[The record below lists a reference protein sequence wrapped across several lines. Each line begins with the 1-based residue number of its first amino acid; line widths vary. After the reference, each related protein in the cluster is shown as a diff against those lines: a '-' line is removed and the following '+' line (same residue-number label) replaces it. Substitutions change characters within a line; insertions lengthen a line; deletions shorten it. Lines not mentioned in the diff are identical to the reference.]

1 MATDKALEV
10 KANVTVDGGKVHPT
24 KIDIVSSINATA
36 GASIVYIHKTSD
48 ANKSATEITSKDIFD
63 AMGKRQTNTFKDTPD
78 NPTVNI
84 NMEDAYSGSVSFKGN
99 VSSPNYS
106 FSTGSVSLTE
116 NIQPDYSAL
125 NCMDMSIYEKT
136 SPADLD
142 RDPSTNYPKN
152 IAEFINKV
160 FDDLFNKGAAAM
172 QESLKEA
179 PKEKKAAYEAQHR
192 INQKVKKF
200 INELFENSKETM
212 GWDGIAA
219 EPERVLLLRARVEEC
234 LKGKTGGGFLNNI
247 LRLAEEFQCVYVPE
261 LDKVGKLVNKKELL
275 TNAKSLT
282 IHPISMSVSA
292 GSVGMFPVR
301 AVVVTYPDNSQAYA
315 IRTTEDNDRDKRSSN
330 FAAIYPKDPKEG
342 GSVLAVLGPQWLA
355 SSDYKVATLN
365 KNNDGNRENLQ
376 RNELTRNNATNSKK
390 VASSL
395 DERFDKNEKV
405 VEEWAELIY
414 YWQALGQSYAIV
426 NTELNLEVKVGTRYR
441 VSGDSGVLFS
451 GILSSVEHTIHTG
464 YKSSTAYT
472 QMHFSHIIMGSAEI
486 PGIED

>member
-24 KIDIVSSINATA
+24 KIDISSSINATA
-36 GASIVYIHKTSD
+36 GAAIVYIHKASN
-48 ANKSATEITSKDIFD
+48 ANKTATKVTSKDIFD

-78 NPTVNI
+78 NPSVNI

-106 FSTGSVSLTE
+106 FSAGSVSLTE

-136 SPADLD
+136 GPSDLD
-142 RDPSTNYPKN
+142 RDPATNYPKN

-160 FDDLFNKGAAAM
+160 FNDLFTKGSAVM
-172 QESLKEA
+172 QRVLKDA

-200 INELFENSKETM
+200 INELFENSKETI
-212 GWDGIAA
+212 GWDGVV
-219 EPERVLLLRARVEEC
+219 EPERVPLMRARVEEC

-247 LRLAEEFQCVYVPE
+247 LRLAEEFQCVYIPE
-261 LDKVGKLVNKKELL
+261 LDNVGKLVNKKELL
-275 TNAKSLT
+275 TNAKPLK
-282 IHPISMSVSA
+282 IHPIAMSVSA

-315 IRTTEDNDRDKRSSN
+315 VRTTEDNDRDKRSSN
-330 FAAIYPKDPKEG
+330 FAAIYPKDPIEG
-342 GSVLAVLGPQWLA
+342 GSVLTVLGPQWLYA
-355 SSDYKVATLN
+355 SDYKVATLN
-365 KNNDGNRENLQ
+365 KNDNGSRKTLQ
-376 RNELTRNNATNSKK
+376 KNTLTKKNAKNSKK
-390 VASSL
+390 VAKSL
-395 DERFDKNEKV
+395 DARFDKNEKV

-426 NTELNLEVKVGTRYR
+426 NTELNLKVKVGTRYR

-451 GILSSVEHTIHTG
+451 GVLSSVEHTIHTG
-464 YKSSTAYT
+464 YKSSTAST

-486 PGIED
+486 PGIEG